1 MGEVQMNLYAILRRD
16 GFTDGPTLEAAAARS
31 TQVGDDM
38 PDDIRWIRSYVLA
51 ENSGALGTVCIYQAS
66 SDEAIRK
73 HADAAGL
80 PVTEIIPIADTV
92 IVRPDP
98 E

>member
-1 MGEVQMNLYAILRRD
+1 MNLYAILRRD
-16 GFTDGPTLEAAAARS
+16 GFADGPTLEAAAARS
-31 TQVGDDM
+31 TEVGDDM

-51 ENSGALGTVCIYQAS
+51 ETSGALGTVCIYQAS
-66 SDEAIRK
+66 SDESIRK
-73 HADAAGL
+73 HAQAAGL